1 MTKKYG
7 IAAERQLVNLFW
19 EHNFAAI
26 RIPASG
32 AGGKNYPKPDLIAG
46 NGQKYYAFELKTSTS
61 AERIYLHNSEVQELS
76 SFSERFGCI
85 PYIAVKFPQK
95 SREWKFYKIPD
106 LPKTSSGNYKI
117 DFTEDFSNGIEF
129 SQLL

>member
-19 EHNFAAI
+19 EHDFAAI

-46 NGQKYYAFELKTSTS
+46 NGQKYYAFELKTSNS
-61 AERIYLHNSEVQELS
+61 ERIYLYNSEIQELS
-76 SFSERFGCI
+76 SFSEKFGCV

-95 SREWKFYKIPD
+95 SREWKFFKITD
-106 LPKTSSGNYKI
+106 LQRTHSGNYKV
-117 DFTEDFSNGIEF
+117 DFTEDFLNGINF